1 MSSPKRWRGIVPA
14 MITPFTSKGEVDV
27 EGAKRLVDY
36 LVGSEVHGLFAL
48 SSTGEYFSLVDEQ
61 KEVFVRIVVSQ
72 VRGRAPIYAGA
83 SSNSLRTTI
92 SNVNKLYQWGV
103 DAAVIIPPSFFTY
116 SQKELIEY
124 YTSIARNSP
133 LPIFIYNI
141 PLRAKVNI
149 EISTL
154 EELSHE
160 ENILGIK
167 DTTVDMA
174 RFMEL
179 LFHFRQRDDFSLFQ
193 GSELLLA
200 PSFIFGGNGA
210 ISALANIDPKLH
222 VDIYQATMN
231 RDIEKA
237 YQFQKK
243 MNFLFSV
250 FSAGGDP
257 SLSTNNF
264 LLGIKIALSLLE
276 ICDSYV
282 YQMGRKPTKEEINRV
297 KQILLKRGLLK
308 TGRDKK
314 RT

>member
-1 MSSPKRWRGIVPA
+1 MFGFKCWRGIVPA

-36 LVGSEVHGLFAL
+36 LIRSRVHGLFTL
-48 SSTGEYFSLVDEQ
+48 SSTGEYFSLVEEQ
-61 KEVFVRIVVSQ
+61 KEVLVKAVVGQ
-72 VRGRAPIYAGA
+72 AKRRVPIYAGA

-124 YTSIARNSP
+124 YASIARNSP

-141 PLRAKVNI
+141 PSRAGVNM

-174 RFMEL
+174 RFIEL
-179 LFHFRQRDDFSLFQ
+179 LFHFRQRDNFSLFQ

-200 PSFIFGGNGA
+200 SSFIFGGDGA
-210 ISALANIDPKLH
+210 ISALASIDPKLH
-222 VDIYQATMN
+222 MDIYQAAMDK
-231 RDIEKA
+231 DIEKA
-237 YQFQKK
+237 YQLQKQ
-243 MNFLFSV
+243 MNFLFNV
-250 FSAGGDP
+250 FSAADDP
-257 SLSTNNF
+257 SLSINNF
-264 LLGIKIALSLLE
+264 LLGIKIALNLLE

-282 YQMGRKPTKEEINRV
+282 CQMRRKPRKEEINRV
-297 KQILLKRGLLK
+297 KQILLKRGLLRK
-308 TGRDKK
+308 
-314 RT
+314 